1 MGIKLANIFDSLG
14 ENFQPVSKS
23 MCAILD
29 IDVTIITLMS
39 HVSCVMCHV
48 HDVSCHVSCSADE
61 TSSIVYVGM
70 RKYNQ

>member
-29 IDVTIITLMS
+29 IDVTIITLMC
-39 HVSCVMCHV
+39 HVSCVMCMM
-48 HDVSCHVSCSADE
+48 CHVMCHVQPTKRLLLYMWE
-61 TSSIVYVGM
+61 
-70 RKYNQ
+70 

>member
-29 IDVTIITLMS
+29 IDVTIITLIS
-39 HVSCVMCHV
+39 HVWVEGFSF
-48 HDVSCHVSCSADE
+48 SP
-61 TSSIVYVGM
+61 
-70 RKYNQ
+70 